1 MWPRGLKV
9 RTLGRQNERNFA
21 NDWLALTS
29 IFGLCFM
36 SVCLIK
42 SNCYSL
48 IYTSLIDVKFFSV
61 ISLKTGNTSTYASFW
76 MHILKWRFLSIRYT
90 YSFIHPC
97 LRFVLATVMHWN
109 STKPEFLTK
118 AVSVMNYPF
127 NPGKIPELLLQILS
141 LTKTVI
147 GWRETTNPA
156 TLRKLKLGPW
166 QDHF

>member
-1 MWPRGLKV
+1 MDWCQGVKV
-9 RTLGRQNERNFA
+9 GTLGGKNERNISYVK
-21 NDWLALTS
+21 LAQTS

-36 SVCLIK
+36 SVCLMK

-48 IYTSLIDVKFFSV
+48 IYTSLIDVDFSV